1 MTILDKISNVFQ
13 ILWQNLNSFILG
25 KVLTENATL
34 QKENQKLQKQIKVAT
49 RPDLCWDK
57 LLEWLRSDA

>member
-1 MTILDKISNVFQ
+1 MTILDKLSNGVQ
-13 ILWQNLNSFILG
+13 TLWQNLNAFILG
-25 KVLTENATL
+25 KVISENARL

-49 RPDLCWDK
+49 RPDLCWDR